1 MGDYQM
7 WLQFSDGKA
16 GIVDL
21 SDDLWGEDLE
31 ALRDPA
37 AFAELFT
44 AMRPRHPRGNAAAS
58 TSRPR
63 IFTQT
68 RSVR

>member
-31 ALRDPA
+31 ALRDPRI
-37 AFAELFT
+37 L
-44 AMRPRHPRGNAAAS
+44 
-58 TSRPR
+58 SRFWQR
-63 IFTQT
+63 VIDQ
-68 RSVR
+68 